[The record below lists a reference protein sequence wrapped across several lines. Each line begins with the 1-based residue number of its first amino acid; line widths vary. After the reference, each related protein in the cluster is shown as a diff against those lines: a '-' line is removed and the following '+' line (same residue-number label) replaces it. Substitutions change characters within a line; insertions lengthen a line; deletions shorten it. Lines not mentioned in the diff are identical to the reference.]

1 MQHFLLLLV
10 KDWQMRSRKFD
21 CTSFRGPTTSTPAQ
35 LAARHM
41 AALWHHCTSN
51 SWLKWMGITL
61 SDSTEA
67 ASTVPKTSTEPTP
80 EQHPSWRTTAIQ
92 LWSPASAGQL
102 LAHISLQ
109 ILKMVFNFEL
119 RPLQLCHVII
129 SSANAHICS
138 INSIQWPDQ
147 SRITPLER
155 HSNYTHSSNSEL
167 WKQ

>member
-1 MQHFLLLLV
+1 MQPFLFLLV

-21 CTSFRGPTTSTPAQ
+21 CTSFRGLTASTPAQ
-35 LAARHM
+35 LTARHM
-41 AALWHHCTSN
+41 AGLWHHCTSS
-51 SWLKWMGITL
+51 SWLRWMGITL

-80 EQHPSWRTTAIQ
+80 EQHPLWRITAIVVITSNCWTTASTHFSEDFKDGFQ
-92 LWSPASAGQL
+92 FWV
-102 LAHISLQ
+102 
-109 ILKMVFNFEL
+109 KT
-119 RPLQLCHVII
+119 LQLCHVII

-138 INSIQWPDQ
+138 INSIQQPDQ

-155 HSNYTHSSNSEL
+155 HPNYIQSSNSEL